1 MSRGWR
7 PTAGQWGGGY
17 EEFPQE
23 VTFSQT
29 RGRVFGEVEGTE

>member
-1 MSRGWR
+1 MAFNSG
-7 PTAGQWGGGY
+7 PVGVGGY

-29 RGRVFGEVEGTE
+29 RGKVFGEVEGTE